1 MVITKISD
9 GKIKIIINIS
19 KFFFLALKLCKQ
31 VNSKGTNVSDPV
43 FGSWSRDPELEKTL
57 KMAPW
62 SWALS
67 KGARAGGENID
78 KPFLGSS

>member
-1 MVITKISD
+1 MYLIQCLGAGAGTQS
-9 GKIKIIINIS
+9 
-19 KFFFLALKLCKQ
+19 LK
-31 VNSKGTNVSDPV
+31 
-43 FGSWSRDPELEKTL
+43 KTL